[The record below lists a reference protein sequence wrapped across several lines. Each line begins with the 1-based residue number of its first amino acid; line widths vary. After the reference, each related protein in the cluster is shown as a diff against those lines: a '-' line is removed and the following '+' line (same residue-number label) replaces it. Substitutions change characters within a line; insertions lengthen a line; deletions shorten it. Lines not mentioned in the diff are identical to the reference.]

1 MFRRSRASSAVSCLF
16 IASSLL
22 VSGCDKGGEDGDTT
36 APPKTEPSAE
46 DAAAAEATEK
56 AKAFVTRV
64 DAELRAVW
72 VESSEKAWQNA
83 TDITPEHEAAAAKA
97 SEAVLTKLTEL
108 IGEAKQH
115 VGAKVDDATARQL
128 HLLRISTALP
138 APADA
143 AKRAE
148 LAALNTEMESFY
160 GKAKACTKG
169 KGKAKCRDLD
179 ALSKTLA
186 ESRKP
191 KELAEAWTAW
201 HDLFGEMGPKYARFV
216 ELANVGAVDMGFK
229 DTGDL
234 WRSGYDMAPD
244 EFSSEMERL
253 WTEVEPLYRD
263 LHCHVRAKLV
273 EKYGEKVVD
282 PKGPIPAHLLGN
294 MWAQEWTNVYPLME
308 PYAGQPSIDVTAA
321 LKKKGLGPLDMVKK
335 AEAFFV
341 SLGMDPLPATFW
353 ERSMFEKPKDREVV
367 CHASAWDVGFNDDLR
382 IKMCIKVDAEDFVT
396 IHHELGHDYYFHYYY
411 KLPVLFQAG
420 ANDGFHEG
428 IGDTLAL
435 SVTPAYLKEIGL
447 LESASEDPKS
457 VVNQQMQVAMQKV
470 AFLPFGLLI
479 DKWRWEVF
487 AGKIAPAD
495 YSKAWWEMKRKYQ
508 GVVPPN
514 DRGAGTFDPGAKY
527 HIPGNTPYA
536 RYFLAHVL
544 QFQFHEALCKAA
556 GHEGPLHTC
565 SIYGSKEAGAKLKA
579 MLEMGA
585 SRPWPDALEA
595 VAGTRKMDARPMLE
609 YFAPL
614 RAYLAEQNAGRSC
627 GWE

>member
-1 MFRRSRASSAVSCLF
+1 MYRRSRATSAVSFLF
-16 IASSLL
+16 LASSLL
-22 VSGCDKGGEDGDTT
+22 VSACDKGSDGGDSTT
-36 APPKTEPSAE
+36 PPKSEPSAE
-46 DAAAAEATEK
+46 DAAAAEATQK
-56 AKAFVTRV
+56 AVAFVARA
-64 DAELRAVW
+64 DSELRAVW
-72 VESSEKAWQNA
+72 VESSEKAWRNA

-108 IGEAKQH
+108 IAEAKQH

-160 GKAKACTKG
+160 GKAKACG
-169 KGKAKCRDLD
+169 QGKAKRKCRDLD

-191 KELAEAWTAW
+191 KDLAEAWTAW

-216 ELANVGAVDMGFK
+216 ELANTGAVDMGFK
-229 DTGDL
+229 DTGEL

-321 LKKKGLGPLDMVKK
+321 LKKNGVGPLDMVKK

-435 SVTPAYLKEIGL
+435 SVTPAYLKQIGL
-447 LESASEDPKS
+447 LDSASEDPKS
-457 VVNQQMQVAMQKV
+457 VVNQQMQVAMQKI

-514 DRGAGTFDPGAKY
+514 ERGASTFDPGAKY

-556 GHEGPLHTC
+556 GHDGPLHSC
-565 SIYGSKEAGAKLKA
+565 SIYGSKEAGAKLKV

-595 VAGTRKMDARPMLE
+595 VAGTRKLDARPMLE

-614 RAYLAEQNAGRSC
+614 RAYLAEQNAGRTC

>member
-22 VSGCDKGGEDGDTT
+22 VSGCDKGGEGGDTT

-46 DAAAAEATEK
+46 DAASAEATEK

-108 IGEAKQH
+108 IAEAKQH

-216 ELANVGAVDMGFK
+216 ELANTGAVDMGFK

-321 LKKKGLGPLDMVKK
+321 LKKKGVGPLDMVKK